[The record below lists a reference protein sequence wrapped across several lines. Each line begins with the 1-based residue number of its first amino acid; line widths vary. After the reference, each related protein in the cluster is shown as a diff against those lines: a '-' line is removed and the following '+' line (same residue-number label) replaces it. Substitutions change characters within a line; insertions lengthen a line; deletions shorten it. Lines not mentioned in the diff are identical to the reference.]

1 MIKFCKVSY
10 KNPLMRKLR
19 RLFFIN
25 KTVCVMNVF
34 FSHYNYYLDT
44 SQIES
49 IELTKEKVKAA
60 LTSLFLIHKQNR
72 TVASRK
78 RRRTKSF
85 DRSLENENK
94 KQKQIYSNIILSN
107 VTQAENIVL
116 ATSGLN
122 KKQMVSLFIYIINYI
137 FLFFLGNHLETSEK
151 ICFTF

>member
-1 MIKFCKVSY
+1 
-10 KNPLMRKLR
+10 
-19 RLFFIN
+19 
-25 KTVCVMNVF
+25 MNVF

-137 FLFFLGNHLETSEK
+137 FLFFLE
-151 ICFTF
+151 II